1 MRRTASRPAAGP
13 GLLDYRRRHL
23 EDAAVDMVDVLNR
36 DREAD
41 KPAAGLTEH
50 EKYLFD
56 IHGYIVVKQALN
68 QAQLADCRARLQ
80 ARLKTKRFGSDRTF
94 LTKDAGAGQQAWDA
108 PSLSEALPLA
118 VVFAFSSPPSRAP
131 GQIPKA
137 LLVQFTIHS

>member
-1 MRRTASRPAAGP
+1 MQAAGAAARPAAGP
-13 GLLDYRRRHL
+13 SRALLDYRRRHL
-23 EDAAVDMVDVLNR
+23 LEDAVVDIMDGVLNR
-36 DREAD
+36 DRETD

-94 LTKDAGAGQQAWDA
+94 LTKGAGAGQQAWDA

-118 VVFAFSSPPSRAP
+118 VVSPFPHCLPPRA
-131 GQIPKA
+131 GA
-137 LLVQFTIHS
+137 DS